1 MVILTLL
8 ATLPSSLPLLFLLSS
23 FSLSLPSRRFVLL
36 VLLFPFRLIPEYDTL
51 SNISQIPD
59 IFRGGISAVLGAIV
73 LFSVAKYIH

>member
-23 FSLSLPSRRFVLL
+23 FSLSLPSLRF